1 MLALELGAQSRAR
14 QDTET
19 AAIVAERAR
28 DCDALAKALKCSTV
42 DRVARHE
49 LEIRQQRD
57 LGRDWQRQ
65 MDYTKEK
72 TGVTKLG
79 SLVRGQ

>member
-1 MLALELGAQSRAR
+1 MR
-14 QDTET
+14 QPTLHY
-19 AAIVAERAR
+19 A
-28 DCDALAKALKCSTV
+28 ALAKALKCSTV

>member
-1 MLALELGAQSRAR
+1 M
-14 QDTET
+14 
-19 AAIVAERAR
+19 
-28 DCDALAKALKCSTV
+28 